1 MDLSERIKEYWNGR
15 SDEFCNLRMSE
26 LNSPK
31 RNLWL
36 KEIKNN
42 FNYIDNVKLKILDI
56 GTGTGFFAVILASL
70 GHDVV
75 GIDLCE
81 NMISNAGKTAKSL
94 GYNID
99 FKVMDAQKLD
109 FENETFDIIISRNL
123 TWTLPDV
130 KKAYKEWHR
139 VLKKNGRLIN
149 FDADYGDVSFSEEAK
164 TLDINHAHSKIDNK
178 ILKECDDIKN
188 QLYISG
194 KLRPNWDI
202 EVLDNIGFINCE
214 TDITVSNRIYHD
226 EDEFC
231 NPTKM
236 FSICAIK

>member
-1 MDLSERIKEYWNGR
+1 MELSKRIKEYWNER
-15 SDEFCNLRMSE
+15 SDEFYSLRISE
-26 LNSPK
+26 LNSNK
-31 RNLWL
+31 RSLWL

-42 FNYIDNVKLKILDI
+42 FNNIDNEKLKILDI
-56 GTGTGFFAVILASL
+56 GTGTGFFAVILTSL
-70 GHDVV
+70 GHEVT

-81 NMISNAGKTAKSL
+81 NMISNAEYTAKSI

-99 FKVMDAQKLD
+99 FKLMDAQKLE
-109 FENETFDIIISRNL
+109 FEDESFDIIISRNL

-130 KKAYKEWHR
+130 KTAYKEWHR

-149 FDADYGDVSFSEEAK
+149 FDADYGNVSFSEEAK
-164 TLDINHAHSKIDNK
+164 TLDINHAHAKIDSK
-178 ILKECDDIKN
+178 ILKECDDIKS
-188 QLYISG
+188 QLYVSR

-202 EVLDNIGFINCE
+202 EVLNNIGFINCKSD
-214 TDITVSNRIYHD
+214 TKVSNRIYHD